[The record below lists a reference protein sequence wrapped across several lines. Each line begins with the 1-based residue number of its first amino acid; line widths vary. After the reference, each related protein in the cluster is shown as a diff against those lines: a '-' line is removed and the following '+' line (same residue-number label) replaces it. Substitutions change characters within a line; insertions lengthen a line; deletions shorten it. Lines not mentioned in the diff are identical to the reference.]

1 MPLSASICVCY
12 PNTAATANLV
22 NAYQQNSAPKIPLP
36 PIKNNKT
43 RATWLTGVAFSRIET
58 EFLCKLI
65 FSEVKSLIWSPLFS
79 NSQKSNA
86 SWKKIWQKR
95 TAKMK
100 KKSEFGLQLNKSRK
114 HLPGGSH
121 KAAEH
126 PVLFRLQS
134 NSTALPIGTFAIES
148 LSEMQRSYASCV
160 TIRIQTALPSADCTT
175 FCCQQRSFTFR
186 KLGSSVPPTISF
198 CLWSTIS
205 ALEKKSIKLWCSTE
219 TRTTHL
225 PRQIINKLIFILGE
239 VACLTD
245 ATAKPCNERWIIH
258 RFRTGIYKN
267 PLSS

>member
-1 MPLSASICVCY
+1 MLLFPGLKLNFSVNWSFQKWNLSYEVLCFQTVRNPTPLG
-12 PNTAATANLV
+12 
-22 NAYQQNSAPKIPLP
+22 
-36 PIKNNKT
+36 KNM
-43 RATWLTGVAFSRIET
+43 A
-58 EFLCKLI
+58 
-65 FSEVKSLIWSPLFS
+65 
-79 NSQKSNA
+79 
-86 SWKKIWQKR
+86 KKNCEDE
-95 TAKMK
+95 

-114 HLPGGSH
+114 HLPGGSN

-245 ATAKPCNERWIIH
+245 AITKPRNERWIIH

>member
-79 NSQKSNA
+79 KSEIQCLLE
-86 SWKKIWQKR
+86 KIWQKR

-100 KKSEFGLQLNKSRK
+100 KTEFGLQLNKSRK
-114 HLPGGSH
+114 HLPGGSN